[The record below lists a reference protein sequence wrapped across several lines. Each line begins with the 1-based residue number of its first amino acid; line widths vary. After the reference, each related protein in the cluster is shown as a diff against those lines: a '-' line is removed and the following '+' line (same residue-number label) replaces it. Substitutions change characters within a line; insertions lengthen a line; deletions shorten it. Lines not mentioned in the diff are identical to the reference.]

1 MGLINFLKDAGS
13 KIFGEEEEK
22 NIEEQRSE
30 PDFDD
35 EKYDRRRADAM
46 QKKIE
51 SFDFEVERLAIA
63 VEGDVV
69 TVHGTVPDQETREKI
84 VLALGNQAGVGG
96 VADELEV
103 VEEDEPAT
111 YYTVESGDTL
121 WKISEAHYGKGARY
135 MEIFEANTPLL
146 SDPNRI
152 YPGQVL
158 RIPPLEKD

>member
-1 MGLINFLKDAGS
+1 MGLVKFLKDAGS
-13 KIFGEEEEK
+13 KVFGDKEEEK
-22 NIEEQRSE
+22 VEQQRSE
-30 PDFDD
+30 PDFDESEFD
-35 EKYDRRRADAM
+35 HRRGEAM
-46 QKKIE
+46 QQKIE
-51 SFDFEVERLAIA
+51 SMDFEVERLAIA

-103 VEEDEPAT
+103 VKEDEPAT

-158 RIPPLEKD
+158 RIPPLDKD